1 MSNFNLKSK
10 MSEYS
15 LHFVVNGES
24 KNMVAYNRDGKS
36 VFQCEARCYGQHN
49 NWRAPNGDTPPG
61 LYEVGVVYDTSGES
75 PYGEY
80 CVDLI
85 DLEGQETG
93 NGRAGISLHGG
104 GSGLANPFAPYQGW
118 QATHGCIR
126 VQNADLTRIVRML
139 KDARKKD
146 AKVFLTVVYP
156 KGKLD

>member
-1 MSNFNLKSK
+1 MNLKTRMK
-10 MSEYS
+10 DKDI
-15 LHFVVNGES
+15 HVVVNGDSQKLTVFSREG
-24 KNMVAYNRDGKS
+24 KNLFS
-36 VFQCEARCYGQHN
+36 CPARCFGQHN
-49 NWRAPNGDTPPG
+49 DWTSKNGDTPPG
-61 LYEVGVVYDTSGES
+61 LYQIGVIYDTTGET

-126 VQNADLTRIVRML
+126 VQNADLQKIVRL
-139 KDARKKD
+139 FKDVTKTGG
-146 AKVFLTVVYP
+146 VSYLTVVYA